1 MRGKIRIGLVE
12 DHEMVRQGL
21 TALIDDE
28 PSLKVVFDVA
38 NGAEL
43 LEIIKFKKADVV
55 LLDIEMPYVDGK
67 TALKKLSIHYPDLSV
82 VMLTA
87 HSTID
92 DVVDCIALGAKGFLP
107 KHSDFDKVV
116 DAIFSVY
123 EKGFYFDEFV
133 TKALVKEIVSNR
145 DKLLEHYR
153 QPLKL
158 QEIEIVKLVCA
169 GHTNKEIAEKLFLSK
184 RTIEGYRLKI
194 AEKTNTN
201 NIVELVLYAIRT
213 GIISQ
218 PN

>member
-67 TALKKLSIHYPDLSV
+67 TALKKLSTQYPDLSV

-145 DKLLEHYR
+145 DKLLEQYR